1 MLTLEE
7 VVSVIIVSSHLIRDI
22 RPHQQQDP
30 HPSLGLLDQELSQGV
45 LTHLSLLPA
54 LCNGDVVGGSKS

>member
-1 MLTLEE
+1 MLTLKEF
-7 VVSVIIVSSHLIRDI
+7 VSLNIVSSHLMRDI

-30 HPSLGLLDQELSQGV
+30 HPSLGLPDQELSQSV

-54 LCNGDVVGGSKS
+54 LCNVEVKVVN